1 MNINKIVGDHLK
13 NTFFVYLSKNLD
25 LDIDAI
31 NNLWDDFV
39 YLSESLDLEKP
50 EPKKIKTP
58 TTKSPKKNKSEEQL
72 TKDAEPDAQSQQTGR
87 PRKKQSI
94 SRELQ
99 TQVDV
104 NNLEHFKVAELRKI
118 NQERGIPSSGNRAA
132 LTELLVNYEN
142 TYDSQQQKTPKRKND
157 IKVGKGKTVKD
168 VSKIIH
174 PVEQYETQVD
184 EYGNHCLD
192 DLVFSEE
199 FGEQQVVGYKDDM
212 GDVLPLDKVHIE
224 KCKEMNLLFQMEDFD
239 A

>member
-13 NTFFVYLSKNLD
+13 NTFFVYLSENLD
-25 LDIDAI
+25 LDIDVI
-31 NNLWDDFV
+31 NNLWDE
-39 YLSESLDLEKP
+39 YTNEPHENKNNEKP

-58 TTKSPKKNKSEEQL
+58 TTKTPQKIKSEEQL
-72 TKDAEPDAQSQQTGR
+72 TKDAEPQQTGR